1 MRLRNAIITLTQS
14 ILRSLQ
20 GANDTANPPTIT
32 CSIEDICAF
41 GGFKGQDP
49 DQSFRYLSSM
59 FRDWSRSLITF
70 FDSDSSPRFSCMLVS
85 FISSSTCLHKLRLLG
100 RCVSTPI
107 ARHIFPCRLILLGQ
121 IEREMGSAGFI
132 ITYMAAGIFG
142 YVNPFYIS
150 TLERADGGDTKK
162 RSRWKLCSSGS
173 TVSWCIWRNL
183 RNVRCQCPSL
193 PENTLLCP
201 LMIRLQ

>member
-70 FDSDSSPRFSCMLVS
+70 FDSDSSLRFSCMLVS

-150 TLERADGGDTKK
+150 TLERADGGT
-162 RSRWKLCSSGS
+162 R
-173 TVSWCIWRNL
+173 
-183 RNVRCQCPSL
+183 RNVLGGNFARPGVPSL
-193 PENTLLCP
+193 GASGAIFGMFAVSASVYLKIPCFVH
-201 LMIRLQ
+201 